1 MKLTAHFHLEPTL
14 SMRDAVFVALWV
26 VDLSIVKCSEKNW
39 GSKTT
44 PGLGKGKGKSLWGDM
59 APLIFDT
66 T

>member
-1 MKLTAHFHLEPTL
+1 
-14 SMRDAVFVALWV
+14 MRDAVFVALWV